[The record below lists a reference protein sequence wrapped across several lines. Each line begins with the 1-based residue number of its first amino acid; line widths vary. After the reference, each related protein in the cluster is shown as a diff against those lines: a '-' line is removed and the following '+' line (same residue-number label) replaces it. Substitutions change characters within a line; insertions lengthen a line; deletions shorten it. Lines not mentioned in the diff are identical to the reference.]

1 MSNNLKGKF
10 LIPIGSN
17 DKKYLE
23 ILEKYKYY
31 LGGVYICWPK
41 APSGRVGF
49 YPDTNFFN
57 TVFKWCVKNSKI
69 FDILFNMQAHDF
81 NKGFDYKK
89 INLDKYRSEYTQL
102 TFSSTFLCQEKVFRG
117 FKKTISANYRVDK
130 TQQIYALHKELPD
143 LTSIVVDRDINR
155 DLFLVNKIYLC
166 ADKLNLKI
174 DIMVNEGCIPF
185 CPDKTDHTM
194 FVTLAP
200 FSKLNSQINKLK
212 RKCSNFFQSDYS
224 NILRSPCLTKKTL
237 PFYKCR
243 FFKIVGRDTPPQML
257 EAMLEYYVFN
267 KPVDIGTVFSRKKI
281 RTGITTDMLPKSF
294 HKRILNCKNNC
305 HQCDFCSTV
314 YKKMI
319 QKQKI

>member
-1 MSNNLKGKF
+1 M
-10 LIPIGSN
+10 
-17 DKKYLE
+17 
-23 ILEKYKYY
+23 
-31 LGGVYICWPK
+31 
-41 APSGRVGF
+41 
-49 YPDTNFFN
+49 
-57 TVFKWCVKNSKI
+57 
-69 FDILFNMQAHDF
+69 
-81 NKGFDYKK
+81 
-89 INLDKYRSEYTQL
+89 
-102 TFSSTFLCQEKVFRG
+102 
-117 FKKTISANYRVDK
+117 
-130 TQQIYALHKELPD
+130 
-143 LTSIVVDRDINR
+143 
-155 DLFLVNKIYLC
+155 
-166 ADKLNLKI
+166 
-174 DIMVNEGCIPF
+174 F
-185 CPDKTDHTM
+185 C
-194 FVTLAP
+194 TLAP
-200 FSKLNSQINKLK
+200 FSKLNSKINKLK